1 MFNKFKKKL
10 NKIKKLFKIKLFNF
24 DDKLFRN
31 MITRILPFAFL
42 ICSFVFSQVKIP
54 ALSPK
59 SEITQII
66 GFTKMKIEFSRP
78 SMRGRK
84 IMGNLV
90 NYGDIWRTG
99 ANSNTKITVSDDIK
113 FGENTLSAG
122 TYSILT
128 RPGKKMWEVFFY
140 IEDWSL
146 PKVWDPEKIAVKLD
160 IPVKKANQIETFS
173 IWIGNISNDSASLNL
188 AWENS
193 RIEMPFTVSTDKKTM
208 ASIRETMKGNPG
220 HRDYYSAASYYLTTG
235 RDLKKA
241 EKWII
246 KAVNEKEY
254 YFYYRTKAEIHAGL
268 NKFKLAIEAANKSI
282 KLAEKRGTKN
292 LISLNKKSIEEW
304 SRK

>member
-1 MFNKFKKKL
+1 MN
-10 NKIKKLFKIKLFNF
+10 
-24 DDKLFRN
+24 
-31 MITRILPFAFL
+31 TRAFL
-42 ICSFVFSQVKIP
+42 FVFLIYSVVFSQVKTP

-59 SEITQII
+59 SELTQIV
-66 GFTKMKIEFSRP
+66 GFTEMKIKFSRP

-99 ANSNTKITVSDDIK
+99 ANSNTKITVSDDVM
-113 FGENTLSAG
+113 FGENKLSAG

-128 RPGKKMWEVFFY
+128 RPGKKIWEVFFY
-140 IEDWSL
+140 TEDWSL
-146 PKVWDPEKIAVKLD
+146 PKVWDSEKIALRLE
-160 IPVKKANQIETFS
+160 IPLKNTNQVETFS
-173 IWIGNISNDSASLNL
+173 IWIGDISNDSASLNL

-193 RIEMPFTVSTDKKTM
+193 RIEMPFTVSTDDKTM
-208 ASIRETMKGNPG
+208 ASIKETMKGNPG

-241 EKWII
+241 ENWIT
-246 KAVNEKEY
+246 KAVKEKEY

-268 NKFKLAIEAANKSI
+268 KNFNLAIEAANKSI

-292 LISLNKKSIEEW
+292 LISLNKKSIQEW

>member
-1 MFNKFKKKL
+1 MNL
-10 NKIKKLFKIKLFNF
+10 KIFS
-24 DDKLFRN
+24 
-31 MITRILPFAFL
+31 FAFL
-42 ICSFVFSQVKIP
+42 ICSVVFSQVQTP

-59 SEITQII
+59 SELTQIV
-66 GFTKMKIEFSRP
+66 GFTEMKIEFSRP

-84 IMGNLV
+84 IMGNVV
-90 NYGDIWRTG
+90 NYGEIWRTG
-99 ANSNTKITVSDDIK
+99 ANSNTKITISDDVM
-113 FGENTLSAG
+113 FGENILPAG

-140 IEDWSL
+140 TEDWSL
-146 PKVWDPEKIAVKLD
+146 PKAWDPEKIALKLD
-160 IPVKKANQIETFS
+160 IPVKNANQIETFS
-173 IWIGNISNDSASLNL
+173 IWIGDISTDSASLNL

-193 RIEMPFTVSTDKKTM
+193 RIEMPFTVSTDEKTM
-208 ASIRETMKGNPG
+208 ASIKETMKGNPG

-241 EKWII
+241 EMWIT
-246 KAVNEKEY
+246 KAVKEKEY

-304 SRK
+304 SRR

>member
-1 MFNKFKKKL
+1 MNLRTFS
-10 NKIKKLFKIKLFNF
+10 
-24 DDKLFRN
+24 
-31 MITRILPFAFL
+31 FAFL
-42 ICSFVFSQVKIP
+42 ICSVVFSQVQTP

-59 SEITQII
+59 SELTQIV
-66 GFTKMKIEFSRP
+66 GFTEMKIEFSRP

-99 ANSNTKITVSDDIK
+99 ANSNTKITINDNLM
-113 FGENTLSAG
+113 FGENILPAG

-140 IEDWSL
+140 TEDWSL
-146 PKVWDPEKIAVKLD
+146 PKAWDPEKIALKLD
-160 IPVKKANQIETFS
+160 IPVKNANQIETFS
-173 IWIGNISNDSASLNL
+173 IWIGDISTDSASLNL

-193 RIEMPFTVSTDKKTM
+193 RIEMPFTVSTDEKTM
-208 ASIRETMKGNPG
+208 ASIKETMKGNPG
-220 HRDYYSAASYYLTTG
+220 HRDFYSAASYYLTTG

-241 EKWII
+241 EKWIT
-246 KAVNEKEY
+246 KAVKEKEY

-268 NKFKLAIEAANKSI
+268 NKFKSAIEAANKSI

-304 SRK
+304 SRR

>member
-1 MFNKFKKKL
+1 
-10 NKIKKLFKIKLFNF
+10 
-24 DDKLFRN
+24 
-31 MITRILPFAFL
+31 
-42 ICSFVFSQVKIP
+42 
-54 ALSPK
+54 
-59 SEITQII
+59 
-66 GFTKMKIEFSRP
+66 
-78 SMRGRK
+78 MRGRK

-99 ANSNTKITVSDDIK
+99 ANSNTKITINDNLM
-113 FGENTLSAG
+113 FGENILPAG

-140 IEDWSL
+140 TEDWSL
-146 PKVWDPEKIAVKLD
+146 PKAWDPEKIALKLD
-160 IPVKKANQIETFS
+160 ITVKNANQIETFS
-173 IWIGNISNDSASLNL
+173 IWIGDISTDSASLNL

-193 RIEMPFTVSTDKKTM
+193 RIEMPFTVSTDEKTM
-208 ASIRETMKGNPG
+208 ASIKETMKGNPG

-246 KAVNEKEY
+246 KAVKEKEY

-268 NKFKLAIEAANKSI
+268 EKFKSAIEAANKSI

-304 SRK
+304 SRR

>member
-1 MFNKFKKKL
+1 MNLRTFS
-10 NKIKKLFKIKLFNF
+10 
-24 DDKLFRN
+24 
-31 MITRILPFAFL
+31 FAFL
-42 ICSFVFSQVKIP
+42 ICSVVFSQVQTP

-59 SEITQII
+59 SELTQIV
-66 GFTKMKIEFSRP
+66 GFTEMKIEFSRP

-99 ANSNTKITVSDDIK
+99 ANSNTKITVSDDVM
-113 FGENTLSAG
+113 FGENILPAG

-140 IEDWSL
+140 TEDWSL
-146 PKVWDPEKIAVKLD
+146 PKAWDPEKIALKLN
-160 IPVKKANQIETFS
+160 IPLKNTNLIETFS
-173 IWIGNISNDSASLNL
+173 IWIGDISTDSASLNL

-193 RIEMPFTVSTDKKTM
+193 RIEMPFTVSTDEKTM
-208 ASIRETMKGNPG
+208 ASIKETMKGNPG
-220 HRDYYSAASYYLTTG
+220 HRDFYSAASYYLTTG

-241 EKWII
+241 EKWIT
-246 KAVNEKEY
+246 KAVKEKEY

-268 NKFKLAIEAANKSI
+268 NKFKLAIEAADKSI

-304 SRK
+304 SRR

>member
-1 MFNKFKKKL
+1 MN
-10 NKIKKLFKIKLFNF
+10 
-24 DDKLFRN
+24 
-31 MITRILPFAFL
+31 TRAFSFAFL
-42 ICSFVFSQVKIP
+42 ICSVVFSQVQTP

-59 SEITQII
+59 SELTQIV
-66 GFTKMKIEFSRP
+66 GFTEMKIEFSRP

-99 ANSNTKITVSDDIK
+99 ANSNTKITVSDDVM
-113 FGENTLSAG
+113 FGENILPAG

-128 RPGKKMWEVFFY
+128 RPGKKMWEIFFY
-140 IEDWSL
+140 TEDWSL
-146 PKVWDPEKIAVKLD
+146 PKAWDPEKIALKLD
-160 IPVKKANQIETFS
+160 ILVKNTNQIETFS
-173 IWIGNISNDSASLNL
+173 IWIGDISTDSASLNL

-193 RIEMPFTVSTDKKTM
+193 RIEMPFTVSTDEKTM
-208 ASIRETMKGNPG
+208 ESIKETMKGNPA

-241 EKWII
+241 EKWIT
-246 KAVNEKEY
+246 KAVKDKEY

-304 SRK
+304 SRR

>member
-1 MFNKFKKKL
+1 MN
-10 NKIKKLFKIKLFNF
+10 
-24 DDKLFRN
+24 
-31 MITRILPFAFL
+31 TRAFSFAFL
-42 ICSFVFSQVKIP
+42 IYSVVFSQVKTP

-59 SEITQII
+59 SELTQTV
-66 GFTKMKIEFSRP
+66 GFTEIKIEFSRP

-99 ANSNTKITVSDDIK
+99 ANSNTKITVSDDVI
-113 FGENTLSAG
+113 FGENKLSAG

-128 RPGKKMWEVFFY
+128 RPRKKIWEVFFY
-140 IEDWSL
+140 TEDWSL
-146 PKVWDPEKIAVKLD
+146 PKAWDSEKIALKLD
-160 IPVKKANQIETFS
+160 IPVKNANQVETFS
-173 IWIGNISNDSASLNL
+173 IWIGNISTDSASLNL

-193 RIEMPFTVSTDKKTM
+193 RIEIPFNVSTDEKTM
-208 ASIRETMKGNPG
+208 ASIKETMKGNPG

-246 KAVNEKEY
+246 KAVMEKEY

-268 NKFKLAIEAANKSI
+268 NKFKSAIEAANKSI
-282 KLAEKRGTKN
+282 QLAEKRGTKN

>member
-1 MFNKFKKKL
+1 MNLRTFS
-10 NKIKKLFKIKLFNF
+10 
-24 DDKLFRN
+24 
-31 MITRILPFAFL
+31 FAFL
-42 ICSFVFSQVKIP
+42 ICSVVFSQVQTP

-59 SEITQII
+59 SELTQIV
-66 GFTKMKIEFSRP
+66 GFTEMKIEFSRP

-99 ANSNTKITVSDDIK
+99 ANSNTKITVSDDVM
-113 FGENTLSAG
+113 FGENILPAG

-128 RPGKKMWEVFFY
+128 RPGKIMWEVFFY
-140 IEDWSL
+140 TEDWSL
-146 PKVWDPEKIAVKLD
+146 PKAWDPKKIALKLD
-160 IPVKKANQIETFS
+160 IPVKNANKIETFS
-173 IWIGNISNDSASLNL
+173 IWIGDISTDSASLNL

-193 RIEMPFTVSTDKKTM
+193 RIEMPFTVSTDEKTM
-208 ASIRETMKGNPG
+208 ASIKETMKGNPG

-241 EKWII
+241 EMWIT
-246 KAVNEKEY
+246 KAVKEKEY

-304 SRK
+304 SRR

>member
-1 MFNKFKKKL
+1 MN
-10 NKIKKLFKIKLFNF
+10 
-24 DDKLFRN
+24 
-31 MITRILPFAFL
+31 TRAFSFVFL
-42 ICSFVFSQVKIP
+42 IYSVVFSQVKTP

-59 SEITQII
+59 SELTQIV
-66 GFTKMKIEFSRP
+66 GFTEMKIKFSRP

-99 ANSNTKITVSDDIK
+99 ANSNTKITVSDDVM
-113 FGENTLSAG
+113 FGENKLSAG

-128 RPGKKMWEVFFY
+128 RPGKKIWEVFFY
-140 IEDWSL
+140 TEDWSL
-146 PKVWDPEKIAVKLD
+146 PKVWDSEKIALRLE
-160 IPVKKANQIETFS
+160 IPLKNTNQVETFS
-173 IWIGNISNDSASLNL
+173 IWIGDISNDSASLNL

-193 RIEMPFTVSTDKKTM
+193 RIEMPFTVSTDDKTM
-208 ASIRETMKGNPG
+208 ASIKETMKGNPG

-241 EKWII
+241 ENWIT
-246 KAVNEKEY
+246 KAVKEKEY

-268 NKFKLAIEAANKSI
+268 KNFNLAIEAANKSI

-292 LISLNKKSIEEW
+292 LISLNKKSIQEW

>member
-1 MFNKFKKKL
+1 MIN
-10 NKIKKLFKIKLFNF
+10 
-24 DDKLFRN
+24 FRN

-42 ICSFVFSQVKIP
+42 LCSFVFSQVKTP

-59 SEITQII
+59 SELTQII
-66 GFTKMKIEFSRP
+66 GFTEMKIEFSRP

-99 ANSNTKITVSDDIK
+99 ANSNTKITVSDDIR

-160 IPVKKANQIETFS
+160 IPVKKANRVETFS

-193 RIEMPFTVSTDKKTM
+193 RIEMPFTVSTDEKTM
-208 ASIRETMKGNPG
+208 ASIKETMKGNPG

-282 KLAEKRGTKN
+282 RLAEKRGTKN

>member
-1 MFNKFKKKL
+1 MNLRTFS
-10 NKIKKLFKIKLFNF
+10 
-24 DDKLFRN
+24 
-31 MITRILPFAFL
+31 FAFL
-42 ICSFVFSQVKIP
+42 ICSVVFSQVQTP

-59 SEITQII
+59 SELTQIV
-66 GFTKMKIEFSRP
+66 GFTEMKIEFSRP

-99 ANSNTKITVSDDIK
+99 ANSNTKITVSDDVV
-113 FGENTLSAG
+113 FGENILPAG
-122 TYSILT
+122 SYSILT

-140 IEDWSL
+140 TEDWSL
-146 PKVWDPEKIAVKLD
+146 PKPWDSEKIALKLD
-160 IPVKKANQIETFS
+160 IPVKNTNQIETFS
-173 IWIGNISNDSASLNL
+173 IWIGDISTDSASLNL

-193 RIEMPFTVSTDKKTM
+193 RIEMPFTVSTDEKTM
-208 ASIRETMKGNPG
+208 ASIKETMKGNPG

-241 EKWII
+241 EKWIT
-246 KAVNEKEY
+246 KAVKEKEY

-304 SRK
+304 SRR

>member
-1 MFNKFKKKL
+1 MNLKTFS
-10 NKIKKLFKIKLFNF
+10 
-24 DDKLFRN
+24 
-31 MITRILPFAFL
+31 FAFL
-42 ICSFVFSQVKIP
+42 ICSVVFSQVQTP

-59 SEITQII
+59 SELTQIV
-66 GFTKMKIEFSRP
+66 GFTEMKIEFSRP

-99 ANSNTKITVSDDIK
+99 ANSNTKITVSDDVM
-113 FGENTLSAG
+113 FGENILPAG

-140 IEDWSL
+140 TEDWSL
-146 PKVWDPEKIAVKLD
+146 PKAWDPEKIALKLD
-160 IPVKKANQIETFS
+160 IPVKNANQIETFS
-173 IWIGNISNDSASLNL
+173 IWIGDISTDSALLNL

-193 RIEMPFTVSTDKKTM
+193 RIEMPFTVSTDEKTM
-208 ASIRETMKGNPG
+208 ASINETMKGKPG

-241 EKWII
+241 EKWIT
-246 KAVNEKEY
+246 KAVKEKEY

-304 SRK
+304 SRR

>member
-1 MFNKFKKKL
+1 MNLRTFS
-10 NKIKKLFKIKLFNF
+10 
-24 DDKLFRN
+24 
-31 MITRILPFAFL
+31 FAFL
-42 ICSFVFSQVKIP
+42 ICSVVFSQVQTP

-59 SEITQII
+59 SELTQIV
-66 GFTKMKIEFSRP
+66 GFTEMKIEFSRP

-99 ANSNTKITVSDDIK
+99 ANSNTKITISDDVM
-113 FGENTLSAG
+113 FGENILPAG
-122 TYSILT
+122 SYSILT

-140 IEDWSL
+140 TEDWSL
-146 PKVWDPEKIAVKLD
+146 PKPWDSEKIALKLD
-160 IPVKKANQIETFS
+160 IPVKNTNQIETFS
-173 IWIGNISNDSASLNL
+173 IWIGDISTDSASLNL

-193 RIEMPFTVSTDKKTM
+193 RIEMPFTVSTDEKTM
-208 ASIRETMKGNPG
+208 ASIKETMKGNPG

-241 EKWII
+241 EMWIT
-246 KAVNEKEY
+246 KAVKEKEY

-304 SRK
+304 SRR